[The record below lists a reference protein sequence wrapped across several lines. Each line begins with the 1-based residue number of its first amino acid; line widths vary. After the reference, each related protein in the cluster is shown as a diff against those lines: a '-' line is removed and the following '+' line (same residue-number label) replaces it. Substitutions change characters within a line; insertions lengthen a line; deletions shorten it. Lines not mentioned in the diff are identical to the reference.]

1 MKEYADDNFKFKG
14 NGRKLSERKE
24 NTVGKGEIAYY
35 KQFLLSPQCFQKTLW
50 QTCRIQGLFGK
61 GLTDSPL
68 RFITLPP
75 QFLSKV
81 PRVLKPSYYEAF
93 DLDRLS
99 QR

>member
-1 MKEYADDNFKFKG
+1 MAESYLKEKKILWEKEKLLITSNFSFPLGVFK
-14 NGRKLSERKE
+14 RL
-24 NTVGKGEIAYY
+24 V
-35 KQFLLSPQCFQKTLW
+35 W